1 MLEGHRNGRTMISSS
16 SNQQIKNLIQ
26 LQTKSK
32 VRNKEKQYVI
42 EGIKMF
48 EEVVNCK
55 DARLIKTFV
64 AESYYQQL
72 AKENG
77 PLYQKLS
84 KIEMEVVS
92 DKVFKEISETMTPQG
107 ILAIVSQPEYNLS
120 DLLEK
125 EEVNLVVLE
134 DLRDPGNLGTII
146 RTAEGAGVTGII
158 LSKASVDVF
167 NPKVIRSTMGAIYR
181 VPFVYVENIKETI
194 ELLKEKQITLY
205 ATHLHAQK
213 YYDEVDYGNRT
224 AVLIGNEANG
234 LTEAS
239 AMASDVLIKIP
250 MEGQVESLN
259 AGVATAI
266 MMYEIYRQKRKLR
279 V

>member
-1 MLEGHRNGRTMISSS
+1 MASLERRTMISSS

-26 LQTKSK
+26 LQTKAK
-32 VRNKEKQYVI
+32 ARNKEKVYVI

-48 EEVVNCK
+48 EEVCDCK
-55 DARLIKTFV
+55 DAKLIKAFV
-64 AESYYQQL
+64 AESFFETLSSQKNDFYKKLLQQ
-72 AKENG
+72 E
-77 PLYQKLS
+77 Y
-84 KIEMEVVS
+84 EVVS

-107 ILAIVSQPEYNLS
+107 ILAIVKQPEYTLEQILSGDLINLI
-120 DLLEK
+120 
-125 EEVNLVVLE
+125 VLE

-181 VPFVYVENIKETI
+181 VPFVYVEDIQDTLQK
-194 ELLKEKQITLY
+194 LKEKQITMY
-205 ATHLHAQK
+205 ATHLHATH
-213 YYDEVDYGNRT
+213 YYDEVTYGNKT

-234 LTEAS
+234 LSKES
-239 AMASDVLIKIP
+239 AEQSDELIKIP
-250 MEGQVESLN
+250 MEGKVESLN

-266 MMYEIYRQKRKLR
+266 MIYEIYRQRRKH
-279 V
+279 

>member
-1 MLEGHRNGRTMISSS
+1 MISSS

-26 LQTKSK
+26 LQTKAK

-48 EEVVNCK
+48 EEVVYCK
-55 DARLIKTFV
+55 DAKLIKTFV
-64 AESYYQQL
+64 SESYYQQL
-72 AKENG
+72 FNENKT
-77 PLYQKLS
+77 LYQTLS
-84 KIEMEVVS
+84 NIEMEVVS

-107 ILAIVSQPEYNLS
+107 ILAIVSQPEYNLF
-120 DLLEK
+120 DLLKK

-181 VPFVYVENIKETI
+181 VPFVYVEDIKETI

-205 ATHLHAQK
+205 ATHLHTQK
-213 YYDEVDYGNRT
+213 YYDEVEYGNRT

-239 AMASDVLIKIP
+239 AMACDVLVKIP

-266 MMYEIYRQKRKLR
+266 MMYEIYRQKRSKR
-279 V
+279 A

>member
-1 MLEGHRNGRTMISSS
+1 MISSS

-32 VRNKEKQYVI
+32 VRNKEKQYII

-48 EEVVNCK
+48 EEVLSCK
-55 DARLIKTFV
+55 DAHLIKAFV
-64 AESYYQQL
+64 SETYYNHL
-72 AKENG
+72 RSENSSM
-77 PLYQKLS
+77 LMKLEEV
-84 KIEMEVVS
+84 EMEVVT

-107 ILAIVSQPEYNLS
+107 ILAIVSQPQYQ
-120 DLLEK
+120 LEDMLGK
-125 EEVNLVVLE
+125 EEVNLIVLE

-181 VPFVYVENIKETI
+181 VPFVYVDSIADTI
-194 ELLKEKQITLY
+194 CMLKERNITLY
-205 ATHLHAQK
+205 ATHLHGAVF
-213 YYDEVDYGNRT
+213 YDDVEYGNRT
-224 AVLIGNEANG
+224 AVMIGNEANG
-234 LTEAS
+234 ITEES
-239 AMASDVLIKIP
+239 AMAADTRIKIP

-266 MMYEIYRQKRKLR
+266 MMYEIYRQKRKR
-279 V
+279 G

>member
-1 MLEGHRNGRTMISSS
+1 MISSS

-48 EEVVNCK
+48 EEVLSCEQ
-55 DARLIKTFV
+55 AHLIKTFV
-64 AESYYQQL
+64 SETYYNSLEQENPQL
-72 AKENG
+72 LKRLND
-77 PLYQKLS
+77 L
-84 KIEMEVVS
+84 EMEVVA

-107 ILAIVSQPEYNLS
+107 ILAIVSQPNYELEDMLS
-120 DLLEK
+120 K
-125 EEVNLVVLE
+125 EDVNLVVLE

-181 VPFVYVENIKETI
+181 VPFVYVESISDTI
-194 ELLKEKQITLY
+194 EQLKKRQIQLY
-205 ATHLHAQK
+205 ATHLHGAVF
-213 YYDEVDYGNRT
+213 YDEVEYGNRT
-224 AVLIGNEANG
+224 AVMIGNEANG
-234 LTEAS
+234 ITEAS
-239 AMASDVLIKIP
+239 AMAADTRIKIP

-266 MMYEIYRQKRKLR
+266 MMYEIYRQKRR
-279 V
+279 RS